1 MGGRGRPLP
10 LEGQGVGGIGVEQKP
25 RVGVGRGEAARSAR
39 GGGSLPRF
47 VDRYLEHLAGER
59 ALAAHT
65 LRAYRGDLDRFL
77 LFVGR
82 DWLAC
87 DPQTVEAT
95 QIDAAAVRAFLGAL
109 GREGLGK
116 RSQGRALAAVR
127 GLFRWAVREGE
138 LPASPAAAIRTPK
151 APQRLPRHL
160 RPAEVEAV
168 LEAAAT
174 PAEAANGSAS
184 AARLGLRDRALVEL
198 LYASGLRVGELVSLD
213 WRDLDLRARVLRVV
227 GKGGKERM
235 VPFGAP
241 AAGALRAWLATWEEV
256 RAGAAAPDSGG
267 DEDDMPVFL
276 NARGG
281 RLSDRSVRRILD
293 RCVEGAA
300 LATGVHPHTL
310 RHSFATHLL
319 EAGADLRAIQEL
331 LGHSSLSTTQRY
343 THVEVE
349 RLLAVYREA
358 HPRAKAP

>member
-1 MGGRGRPLP
+1 
-10 LEGQGVGGIGVEQKP
+10 
-25 RVGVGRGEAARSAR
+25 
-39 GGGSLPRF
+39 SLPRF

-87 DPQTVEAT
+87 DPQTVEAA
-95 QIDAAAVRAFLGAL
+95 QVDAAAVRAFLGAL
-109 GREGLGK
+109 GRDGLGK

-138 LPASPAAAIRTPK
+138 LPASPAATIRTPK

-168 LEAAAT
+168 LDAAAT
-174 PAEAANGSAS
+174 PTKTANGSAA
-184 AARLGLRDRALVEL
+184 AARLGLRDRALIEL

-213 WRDLDLRARVLRVV
+213 WRDLDLSARVLRVM

-235 VPFGAP
+235 VPFGTP
-241 AAGALRAWLATWEEV
+241 AAGALRAWLAAWEEV
-256 RAGAAAPDSGG
+256 RAGAAAAEASHRHG
-267 DEDDMPVFL
+267 DDDMPVFL

-281 RLSDRSVRRILD
+281 RLTDRSVRRILD

-358 HPRAKAP
+358 HPRAKAT

>member
-1 MGGRGRPLP
+1 MT
-10 LEGQGVGGIGVEQKP
+10 KP
-25 RVGVGRGEAARSAR
+25 SSGAVAV
-39 GGGSLPRF
+39 L
-47 VDRYLEHLAGER
+47 VDRYLEHLADER

-77 LFVGR
+77 LFLGR
-82 DWLAC
+82 DFLAC
-87 DPQTVEAT
+87 DPRTVEAT
-95 QIDAAAVRAFLGAL
+95 QVDAVAVRAFLGAL

-138 LPASPAAAIRTPK
+138 LPASPASAIRTPK

-168 LEAAAT
+168 LEAAAA
-174 PAEAANGSAS
+174 PPESPSGSTAP
-184 AARLGLRDRALVEL
+184 ARLGLRDRALVEL

-213 WRDLDLRARVLRVV
+213 WRDLDLQARVLRVV

-241 AAGALRAWLATWEEV
+241 AAGALRAWLAAWEDV
-256 RAGAAAPDSGG
+256 RTGAGRADGD
-267 DEDDMPVFL
+267 DEDAMPIFL

-281 RLSDRSVRRILD
+281 RLSDRSVRRVLD
-293 RCVEGAA
+293 RCVEQAA

-343 THVEVE
+343 TLSLIHI
-349 RLLAVYREA
+349 
-358 HPRAKAP
+358 

>member
-1 MGGRGRPLP
+1 MT
-10 LEGQGVGGIGVEQKP
+10 KP
-25 RVGVGRGEAARSAR
+25 ASGTLAALA
-39 GGGSLPRF
+39 
-47 VDRYLEHLAGER
+47 DRYLEHLAGER

-82 DWLAC
+82 DWLGC
-87 DPQTVEAT
+87 DPSMVEAE
-95 QIDAAAVRAFLGAL
+95 QVDPAALRAFLGAL
-109 GREGLGK
+109 NREGLGK

-168 LEAAAT
+168 LEAAAS
-174 PAEAANGSAS
+174 PAESARGGAA

-213 WRDLDLRARVLRVV
+213 WRDLDLQARVLRVL
-227 GKGGKERM
+227 GKGDKERM
-235 VPFGAP
+235 VPFGVP
-241 AAGALRAWLATWEEV
+241 AAGALRAWLAAWEEV
-256 RAGAAAPDSGG
+256 RTGAAAAASDG
-267 DEDDMPVFL
+267 DDDDVMPVFL

-281 RLSDRSVRRILD
+281 RLTDRSVRRILD
-293 RCVEGAA
+293 RCVEAAA

-331 LGHSSLSTTQRY
+331 LGHSSLSTTQKY